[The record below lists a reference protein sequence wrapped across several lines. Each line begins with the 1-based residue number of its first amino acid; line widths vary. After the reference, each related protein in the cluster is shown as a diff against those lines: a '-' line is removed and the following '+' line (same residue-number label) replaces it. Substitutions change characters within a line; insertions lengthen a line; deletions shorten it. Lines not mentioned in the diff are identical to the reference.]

1 MTKRIIIVV
10 MSLIIMATIA
20 IASFFLLRNNKKIEI
35 KLPINDETER
45 WVYKLDN
52 SGLLKFKDVEKTDKE
67 NIFTFKINSFGKT
80 TIIFEKYVGSEVDEK
95 EMKSYTVTIDKEKNA
110 TIEEHVVDNK
120 FEIKQSMN
128 SGVEFKWIY
137 SIENEDIVKLVDITE
152 KGEDELVDG
161 GLVDITYTFK
171 ALKKGRTTIT
181 FKYISLDGTIT
192 DETRVYNISVDKNMN
207 INIEEKI
214 KR

>member
-35 KLPINDETER
+35 KLPINDKTER

-80 TIIFEKYVGSEVDEK
+80 TIIFEKYVGSEVDGK

>member
-35 KLPINDETER
+35 KLPINDKTER

-80 TIIFEKYVGSEVDEK
+80 TIIFEKYVGSEVDGK

-161 GLVDITYTFK
+161 GLVDLTYTFK

>member
-10 MSLIIMATIA
+10 MSLIIMATIV

-35 KLPINDETER
+35 KLPINDKTER
-45 WVYKLDN
+45 WIYKLDN

-80 TIIFEKYVGSEVDEK
+80 TIIFEKYVGSEVDGK

-110 TIEEHVVDNK
+110 TIEEHVLDNK

-128 SGVEFKWIY
+128 SGVEFKWTY
-137 SIENEDIVKLVDITE
+137 NIENEDVVKLVDITE

-161 GLVDITYTFK
+161 GLVDLTYTFK

>member
-35 KLPINDETER
+35 KLPINDKTER

-80 TIIFEKYVGSEVDEK
+80 TIIFEKYVGSEVDGI

-161 GLVDITYTFK
+161 GLVDLTYTFK

>member
-10 MSLIIMATIA
+10 MSLIIMATIV

-35 KLPINDETER
+35 KLPINDKTER

-80 TIIFEKYVGSEVDEK
+80 TIIFEKYVGSEVDGK

-110 TIEEHVVDNK
+110 TIEEHVLDNK

-161 GLVDITYTFK
+161 GLVDLTYTFK